1 MGKAMF
7 TIIAAM
13 AELERSII
21 RERVV
26 AGLDHAL
33 RNGTRSGK
41 PVGRPRAIFDH
52 QKVVELRQQGQSW
65 RQIARPLG
73 VYRQKR
79 VQDRQLAE
87 PRSVNSILGAPNETL
102 FTTKNR
108 ELGENLTAR
117 REVPSHS
124 NREDSTA

>member
-73 VYRQKR
+73 VHRQKR

-108 ELGENLTAR
+108 ELGENLTRAPRGPVAFKSR
-117 REVPSHS
+117 R
-124 NREDSTA
+124 